1 MNNNDGFI
9 LKIIM
14 TAEFITENE
23 LETKVKSFREKSTD
37 KIIVSANQR
46 DDGWWVL
53 SITHNQKI
61 ENKEYNYL
69 YKIKVRDKGKEKSYK
84 NLNILAKRLR
94 EIGIE
99 VFAIKLTDS

>member
-1 MNNNDGFI
+1 
-9 LKIIM
+9 M

-23 LETKVKSFREKSTD
+23 LETKVESFREKSTD

-46 DDGWWVL
+46 GEKWFL

-61 ENKEYNYL
+61 ENKEYNYP
-69 YKIKVRDKGKEKSYK
+69 YKIKVRDEIKEKGYK
-84 NLNILAKRLR
+84 SLDKLAKRLK

-99 VFAIKLTDS
+99 VFAISLK